1 MLELMRLVAEH
12 EDRKSFLLS
21 VDDASQVNLD
31 ALAEQIGVGE
41 PFVCLIWDAAG
52 SSTDE
57 ERCAFG
63 HKLIAAGCR
72 YAVCGGNDGTVWDD
86 AVDFAFVLA
95 TLDVTE
101 AERDARFI
109 MTTWHEGESPEEVVW
124 FAMNCANFDDL
135 SFDKWVVVLRGAD
148 EELRE
153 RFVTTLRAEIERKDD
168 L

>member
-1 MLELMRLVAEH
+1 MKLVADD
-12 EDRKSFLLS
+12 EDRKCFLLS
-21 VDDASQVNLD
+21 VDDASQVDLD

-41 PFVCLIWDAAG
+41 PFVCLLWDAAG

-63 HKLIAAGCR
+63 QKLIAAGCR
-72 YAVCGGNDGTVWDD
+72 YAVCGGNNGTVWDD
-86 AVDFAFVLA
+86 AVDFAFVLS
-95 TLDVTE
+95 TLDLSD

-124 FAMNCANFDDL
+124 FAMNCAQFDDL
-135 SFDKWVVVLRGAD
+135 SFRKWLVVLRGGD
-148 EELRE
+148 DELRE
-153 RFVTTLRAEIERKDD
+153 RFVTALRAEIEGNDE